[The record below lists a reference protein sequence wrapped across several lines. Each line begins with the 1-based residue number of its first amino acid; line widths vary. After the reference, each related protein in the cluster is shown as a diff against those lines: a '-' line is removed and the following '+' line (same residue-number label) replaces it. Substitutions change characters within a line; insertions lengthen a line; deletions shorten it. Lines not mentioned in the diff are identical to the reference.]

1 MVREKMKKRRER
13 RKQYHLSLLITIQS
27 LPLGGEGTY
36 LATLCSLAPI
46 TIDSHSSIVG
56 LDFGSGLRIRVGLER
71 H

>member
-13 RKQYHLSLLITIQS
+13 KQYYLPLLITIMS

-46 TIDSHSSIVG
+46 TIDSHSSIDG